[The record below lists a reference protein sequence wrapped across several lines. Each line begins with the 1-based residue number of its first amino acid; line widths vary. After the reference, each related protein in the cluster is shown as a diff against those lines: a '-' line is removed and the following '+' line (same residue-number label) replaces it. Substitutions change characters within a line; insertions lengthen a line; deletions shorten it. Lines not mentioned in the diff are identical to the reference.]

1 MESFDVQNWS
11 KRCFRD
17 LPTLIKFTSG
27 AKLRSCNFL
36 DFCEMKLVRFKCFN
50 VSTFFF
56 FYIGSWKSKISQ
68 SVSTLKISAGSSG
81 MFLLRHLPPS
91 LFSLRM
97 FSLLSVEKI
106 LMSVSLVRKSTR
118 PTHTEQNWADLTAA
132 PHGPPRSHLYS
143 QAKAKHCETTQTVFS
158 SV

>member
-1 MESFDVQNWS
+1 MKNVCSCKHSSYRFIPQGGGVSQRTELTAGVNTNYSQLKAWRRKKQQIGTQSLWNASSFS
-11 KRCFRD
+11 R
-17 LPTLIKFTSG
+17 
-27 AKLRSCNFL
+27 A
-36 DFCEMKLVRFKCFN
+36 
-50 VSTFFF
+50 
-56 FYIGSWKSKISQ
+56 
-68 SVSTLKISAGSSG
+68 LKISAGSSG

-106 LMSVSLVRKSTR
+106 LMSVSLVRKSTC